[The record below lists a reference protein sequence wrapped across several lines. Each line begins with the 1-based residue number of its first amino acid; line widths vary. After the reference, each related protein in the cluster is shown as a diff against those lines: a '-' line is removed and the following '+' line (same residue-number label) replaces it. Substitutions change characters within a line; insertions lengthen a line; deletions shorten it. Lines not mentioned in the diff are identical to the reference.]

1 MEAWGAGTKK
11 NGEIIAAIILLAG
24 ALVCEIGERPRAGA

>member
-1 MEAWGAGTKK
+1 MEAWAAGTKK

-24 ALVCEIGERPRAGA
+24 ALVCGIDERPRAGA